1 MHKVPQIHITRSPA
15 GAFTDH
21 FVSSGSNR
29 TAQVMKNIRESSFK
43 MFQASSVGFETI
55 SKSCGSKPSHLAVQ
69 IPRVL
74 LESFITLYR

>member
-1 MHKVPQIHITRSPA
+1 
-15 GAFTDH
+15 
-21 FVSSGSNR
+21 
-29 TAQVMKNIRESSFK
+29 

-74 LESFITLYR
+74 LESFITLYNIYIYTYVTYIMKCIEMLESVIIQYGNPY